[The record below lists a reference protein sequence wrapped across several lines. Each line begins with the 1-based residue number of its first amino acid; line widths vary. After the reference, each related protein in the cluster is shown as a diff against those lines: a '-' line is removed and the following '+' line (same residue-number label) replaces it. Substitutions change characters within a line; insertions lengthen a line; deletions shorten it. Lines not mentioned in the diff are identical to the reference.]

1 MTHEQIKGRAM
12 PGPNLEKKM
21 KLHDAIEMAAGL
33 ASEEDELQVVG
44 RIQGEWVVAGWEDA
58 GRIAEMCGPTF
69 RVDSGGVDQGH
80 IQRGEITE
88 NLELPE
94 TEAE

>member
-1 MTHEQIKGRAM
+1 
-12 PGPNLEKKM
+12 M
-21 KLHDAIEMAAGL
+21 KLHDVIELAAGL
-33 ASEEDELQVVG
+33 AYDEDELQVVG
-44 RIQGEWVVAGWEDA
+44 RIQGEWAVAGWEDA

-69 RVDSGGVDQGH
+69 RVNFAGVLEDH